1 MKRTKEQNKK
11 TYKKPYKLA
20 LFLCGIIPCFVTG
33 AYLST
38 YVPKAIKEEKKE
50 AHAPRTETKRTNP
63 LSAYGFSTN
72 GVMDKA
78 SFRTAGKV
86 LLLETIC
93 PDDAEKEQYL
103 ALLDQD
109 DPTYAYRSILSSYRL
124 SSGIA
129 KTAFDLSPFPA
140 DDGYYDEGTLNTK
153 TTLSASIQNDL
164 TKGKYKDAYLT
175 ANTLTSALSNYVK
188 QKQAEEAQAKAAAE
202 EAKRQKA
209 EEERQA
215 QAEAEAR
222 AEQERIQN
230 AEQEIESLY
239 EKIPEKARQT
249 FQNAGGS
256 ISILPGDQFQ
266 SGEMAKSDLSSR
278 TIYINRDSYDQ
289 RSIDTEFVKQYD
301 DLTKASESNAW
312 GTALSETQNVTKI
325 DASLAP
331 ATDNASWFE
340 EAGTLYLTNHDAFQ
354 STCPNAAH
362 VLDSLFVG

>member
-1 MKRTKEQNKK
+1 MKRQTKERN
-11 TYKKPYKLA
+11 KKPYRLA

-50 AHAPRTETKRTNP
+50 APVTRTETKRENP
-63 LSAYGFSTN
+63 LSAYGFSPDD
-72 GVMDKA
+72 VVDKA
-78 SFRTAGKV
+78 SYRTAGKT
-86 LLLETIC
+86 LLSETIGA
-93 PDDAEKEQYL
+93 DDTEYL
-103 ALLDQD
+103 ALLDED

-129 KTAFDLSPFPA
+129 QKAFDLSPFPA
-140 DDGYYDEGTLNTK
+140 DDGYYDEATLNTK
-153 TTLSASIQNDL
+153 TTLSASIQDDL

-175 ANTLTSALSNYVK
+175 ANTLTSTLSNFVK
-188 QKQAEEAQAKAAAE
+188 QKQAAEAAAKAAAE
-202 EAKRQKA
+202 EAARQKA
-209 EEERQA
+209 EEEQRQA
-215 QAEAEAR
+215 EEQQKQ
-222 AEQERIQN
+222 AEQERIQK

-266 SGEMAKSDLSSR
+266 PGEMAKSDLSSR

-289 RSIDTEFVKQYD
+289 KSIDIEFVKQYD
-301 DLTKASESNAW
+301 DLTKASESDAW
-312 GTALSETQNVTKI
+312 GAALSEAQNITKV

-331 ATDNASWFE
+331 ATDNAFWFE
-340 EAGTLYLTNHDAFQ
+340 EAGVLYLTNHDAFQ
-354 STCPNAAH
+354 NACPNTAH